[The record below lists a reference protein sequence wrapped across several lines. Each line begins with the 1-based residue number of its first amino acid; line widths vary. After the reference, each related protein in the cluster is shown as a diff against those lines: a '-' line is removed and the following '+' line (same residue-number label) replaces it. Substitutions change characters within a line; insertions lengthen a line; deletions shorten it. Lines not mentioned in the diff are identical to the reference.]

1 MKYTPKKVFIL
12 VEGKYTEIS
21 YEELQR
27 REKENDTYKDK
38 LFLPLH
44 GTLMEVTKDD
54 YISYYKDKRRQR
66 YIEECARKYGLFS
79 YDSLTTDE
87 FNGEDIL
94 ADSNC
99 DIEVE
104 VQLQYFKEKLRSTL
118 SELTED
124 ERVLIILHYYKGIS
138 ESKLAKKYGISQQ
151 AISKRIKK
159 ICEKLKIIFK
169 K

>member
-94 ADSNC
+94 ADPNC

-104 VQLQYFKEKLRSTL
+104 VQFQYF
-118 SELTED
+118 
-124 ERVLIILHYYKGIS
+124 
-138 ESKLAKKYGISQQ
+138 
-151 AISKRIKK
+151 
-159 ICEKLKIIFK
+159 
-169 K
+169 